1 MSEDIYKEIFSKN
14 LKHYMAI
21 NGKTQTDLINDLDLN
36 KSAVSTWCNG
46 TRLPRMD
53 KVDALAKYF
62 GINRSDLI
70 EDKSSFP
77 EVNTLAAH
85 FEGEEFTEAEM
96 EEIKNFVEFVKNK
109 RKQSF
114 LWDTLKSI
122 LQWGGDFLNQLEQLE
137 SEACEDGI
145 KVVDYSFDSPNIKG
159 LYCDGVV
166 GISDSLENSTQKRC
180 VLAEEIGHHH
190 TSNGN
195 ILTMSSA
202 SNRQQEHRA
211 RLWGYQK
218 LIDLDSI
225 IAAYENHCTN
235 FYETAEFLNVTEQF
249 LADTINAYMHK
260 YGCYIKHKNYIIE
273 FGYNSVGVI
282 KNF

>member
-1 MSEDIYKEIFSKN
+1 M
-14 LKHYMAI
+14 
-21 NGKTQTDLINDLDLN
+21 N
-36 KSAVSTWCNG
+36 K
-46 TRLPRMD
+46 
-53 KVDALAKYF
+53 
-62 GINRSDLI
+62 
-70 EDKSSFP
+70 
-77 EVNTLAAH
+77 
-85 FEGEEFTEAEM
+85 
-96 EEIKNFVEFVKNK
+96 
-109 RKQSF
+109 
-114 LWDTLKSI
+114 
-122 LQWGGDFLNQLEQLE
+122 LEQLE

-145 KVVDYSFDSPNIKG
+145 EIIVYTFENPNIKG

-180 VLAEEIGHHH
+180 VLAEEMGHHH

-211 RLWGYQK
+211 RIWGYQK
-218 LIDLDSI
+218 LID
-225 IAAYENHCTN
+225 
-235 FYETAEFLNVTEQF
+235 LNVTEQF

>member
-1 MSEDIYKEIFSKN
+1 MNNFSDM
-14 LKHYMAI
+14 LKYLRKRE
-21 NGKTQTDLINDLDLN
+21 GLTQQE
-36 KSAVSTWCNG
+36 
-46 TRLPRMD
+46 
-53 KVDALAKYF
+53 LAKKLDISKSTVSMYEN
-62 GINRSDLI
+62 GNREPDFETLETIADFFNVDMNFLMGKPSNP
-70 EDKSSFP
+70 FP

-85 FEGEEFTEAEM
+85 FEGEEFSEAEM

-145 KVVDYSFDSPNIKG
+145 EIIVYTFENPNIKG

-180 VLAEEIGHHH
+180 VLAEEMGHHH

>member
-1 MSEDIYKEIFSKN
+1 M
-14 LKHYMAI
+14 
-21 NGKTQTDLINDLDLN
+21 N
-36 KSAVSTWCNG
+36 K
-46 TRLPRMD
+46 
-53 KVDALAKYF
+53 
-62 GINRSDLI
+62 
-70 EDKSSFP
+70 
-77 EVNTLAAH
+77 
-85 FEGEEFTEAEM
+85 
-96 EEIKNFVEFVKNK
+96 
-109 RKQSF
+109 
-114 LWDTLKSI
+114 
-122 LQWGGDFLNQLEQLE
+122 LEQLE

-145 KVVDYSFDSPNIKG
+145 EIIVYTFENPNIKG

-180 VLAEEIGHHH
+180 VLAEEMGHHH

-225 IAAYENHCTN
+225 IVAYENHCTN

>member
-1 MSEDIYKEIFSKN
+1 M
-14 LKHYMAI
+14 
-21 NGKTQTDLINDLDLN
+21 
-36 KSAVSTWCNG
+36 
-46 TRLPRMD
+46 
-53 KVDALAKYF
+53 
-62 GINRSDLI
+62 
-70 EDKSSFP
+70 
-77 EVNTLAAH
+77 
-85 FEGEEFTEAEM
+85 
-96 EEIKNFVEFVKNK
+96 
-109 RKQSF
+109 
-114 LWDTLKSI
+114 
-122 LQWGGDFLNQLEQLE
+122 NQLEQLE

-145 KVVDYSFDSPNIKG
+145 EVVDYTFENPNIKG

-166 GISDSLENSTQKRC
+166 GISNNLENSTQKRC
-180 VLAEEIGHHH
+180 ILAEEMGHHH

-211 RLWGYQK
+211 RIWGYQK

-249 LADTINAYMHK
+249 LTDTINAYMHK
-260 YGCYIKHKNYIIE
+260 YGCYIKHKNYIVE

>member
-1 MSEDIYKEIFSKN
+1 M
-14 LKHYMAI
+14 
-21 NGKTQTDLINDLDLN
+21 
-36 KSAVSTWCNG
+36 
-46 TRLPRMD
+46 
-53 KVDALAKYF
+53 
-62 GINRSDLI
+62 
-70 EDKSSFP
+70 
-77 EVNTLAAH
+77 
-85 FEGEEFTEAEM
+85 
-96 EEIKNFVEFVKNK
+96 
-109 RKQSF
+109 
-114 LWDTLKSI
+114 
-122 LQWGGDFLNQLEQLE
+122 
-137 SEACEDGI
+137 
-145 KVVDYSFDSPNIKG
+145 
-159 LYCDGVV
+159 
-166 GISDSLENSTQKRC
+166 
-180 VLAEEIGHHH
+180 GHHH

-211 RLWGYQK
+211 RIWGYQK

-249 LADTINAYMHK
+249 LTDTINAYMHK

>member
-1 MSEDIYKEIFSKN
+1 M
-14 LKHYMAI
+14 
-21 NGKTQTDLINDLDLN
+21 
-36 KSAVSTWCNG
+36 
-46 TRLPRMD
+46 
-53 KVDALAKYF
+53 
-62 GINRSDLI
+62 
-70 EDKSSFP
+70 
-77 EVNTLAAH
+77 
-85 FEGEEFTEAEM
+85 
-96 EEIKNFVEFVKNK
+96 
-109 RKQSF
+109 
-114 LWDTLKSI
+114 
-122 LQWGGDFLNQLEQLE
+122 NQLEQLE

-180 VLAEEIGHHH
+180 VLAEEMGHHH

-211 RLWGYQK
+211 RIWGYQK

-225 IAAYENHCTN
+225 IADYENHCTN

-249 LADTINAYMHK
+249 LTDTINAYMHK

-282 KNF
+282 KNIND